1 MRLVLLLLGG
11 LLAAS
16 SASAACSEIRFAPG
30 ASAGEVKGQVID
42 GEPRC
47 FTFGAGSGQ
56 SARLQIFGSDNTC
69 FTVPGIADCRDLYD
83 SVTGLGRRPSEV
95 RLVIDTE
102 ALREYQHVQYCR
114 VPRLSSSL
122 SC

>member
-1 MRLVLLLLGG
+1 MRLVLLLPGG

-69 FTVPGIADCRDLYD
+69 FTVPGIADCRDELTFGTD
-83 SVTGLGRRPSEV
+83 RRDYQVNVFQLFRAPAYEQFTL
-95 RLVIDTE
+95 RLTI
-102 ALREYQHVQYCR
+102 R
-114 VPRLSSSL
+114 
-122 SC
+122 